1 MDRWEVAVVQAFKG
15 ERFEA
20 GHLDVE
26 VAPELAAY
34 RELVIDVAKSL
45 WQRENAGR
53 QRLPRHFERGFQLRL
68 TRLSRGSAVAT
79 LSRNVPAGQQLS
91 LVEKDVFHRAMRLVE
106 ESVGAAA
113 AGEALP
119 SQFPRSALPRFR
131 RWGSSLAED
140 ERIELRTAK
149 GHTVAAYGSTARA
162 NLLDRIDT
170 SYENEADEIGY
181 VLATSIRAG
190 RFELYRNLHSG
201 EGVVV
206 PLAPENEQTVLQALS
221 LHDEVR
227 LRVAGIGAFAA
238 DGSLVRFT
246 AVSRVEELNREVD
259 NSRLWAQLD
268 ALAESVPERAWD
280 AIEPDAAANHDAYL

>member
-1 MDRWEVAVVQAFKG
+1 MGELARRRRENRAAHG
-15 ERFEA
+15 ER
-20 GHLDVE
+20 
-26 VAPELAAY
+26 
-34 RELVIDVAKSL
+34 
-45 WQRENAGR
+45 
-53 QRLPRHFERGFQLRL
+53 
-68 TRLSRGSAVAT
+68 
-79 LSRNVPAGQQLS
+79 
-91 LVEKDVFHRAMRLVE
+91 
-106 ESVGAAA
+106 
-113 AGEALP
+113 
-119 SQFPRSALPRFR
+119 
-131 RWGSSLAED
+131 
-140 ERIELRTAK
+140 
-149 GHTVAAYGSTARA
+149 HTVAAYGSTARA